1 MICITKFFK
10 PVSKTPKIDSNE
22 QNTELEQG
30 PDIGLE
36 VIEESNEN
44 NENDVNLVLVI
55 FLILSLSWWKNSW
68 KNLLLIDE
76 SSIQF

>member
-30 PDIGLE
+30 PDIPRLMKK
-36 VIEESNEN
+36 VMKTMKIMK
-44 NENDVNLVLVI
+44 I
-55 FLILSLSWWKNSW
+55 KQT
-68 KNLLLIDE
+68 K
-76 SSIQF
+76 